1 VLIVKLSSLGDV
13 VHAMPAVQDIRQALP
28 NAHIDWVVERAF
40 APLVRC
46 CAGVERVI
54 ECDLRRWRRAPL
66 AAETRQAWRA
76 FRATL
81 QAQRYDCVIDLQ
93 GLSKSAWVAWLAP
106 LATGGERVALGHATE
121 GSSWERPT
129 RWVADRVVSMRPHV
143 HAVQRSRLLCAEALA
158 YSFQAPVRY
167 GLQAPLKAPAPSEA
181 SVAAQ
186 EPVVDAAPLVALIH
200 GTSRNDKLWPMA
212 HWVALG
218 QRLQAQGFQLALPH
232 GDATELARAQAL
244 AQALPGARVWPRL
257 PLDQLLV
264 QLATCAGVVGVD
276 SGLSHIAVAL
286 DLPHVQIYNFATAW
300 RTGPPEGGDGSLSSP
315 PEGGADSP
323 NSPLALAAQRQISVV
338 GQPTPTVDAVWRAWV
353 SLEHTAR
360 QTAEQTVRH
369 KGGPST

>member
-1 VLIVKLSSLGDV
+1 
-13 VHAMPAVQDIRQALP
+13 
-28 NAHIDWVVERAF
+28 
-40 APLVRC
+40 
-46 CAGVERVI
+46 
-54 ECDLRRWRRAPL
+54 
-66 AAETRQAWRA
+66 
-76 FRATL
+76 
-81 QAQRYDCVIDLQ
+81 
-93 GLSKSAWVAWLAP
+93 
-106 LATGGERVALGHATE
+106 
-121 GSSWERPT
+121 
-129 RWVADRVVSMRPHV
+129 
-143 HAVQRSRLLCAEALA
+143 
-158 YSFQAPVRY
+158 
-167 GLQAPLKAPAPSEA
+167 
-181 SVAAQ
+181 
-186 EPVVDAAPLVALIH
+186 
-200 GTSRNDKLWPMA
+200 
-212 HWVALG
+212 
-218 QRLQAQGFQLALPH
+218 
-232 GDATELARAQAL
+232 
-244 AQALPGARVWPRL
+244 L